1 MNLLELNDLIKEDE
15 KRIRFPEQILGK
27 GLNQVFNPNN
37 SSPRK
42 IMLSVHS
49 EHNLPLLY
57 PEPPLIGTGYE
68 NKFGDKS
75 SALVKTENNLT
86 VLSRIDKF
94 SNAPKKHHYF
104 LLVKDDNGVLD
115 VIERIG
121 YKHKSETYGYLKNNT
136 YLDSLRIGAKI
147 PKGST
152 IEKSLSFDENN
163 NRAEGVNLMT
173 MYLASEK
180 TKEDSII
187 LSQDAADKLVSP
199 LIKKV
204 TIVVNDNDILLNLY
218 GNDDE
223 YKTFPD
229 IGEEVQGKILCA
241 VRREQKEESLF
252 TQSYQKLKTI
262 IMSDEKYPVDGKVI
276 DIDIYCNNPEKID
289 QNFYNSQL
297 NKYYQDK
304 MRFGRELVHQVDT
317 LMKENPHFK
326 MSYNLNKLYSRNKEM
341 IEGSQFLLDR
351 PFSNIMVDIYLLEE
365 NTIKIGD
372 KLSDRYGG
380 KGVISQI
387 RPKELMPRLDNGQYV
402 DIIFNMC
409 TCVNRLNP
417 GQLFEVSLNHI
428 AQRIIDYI
436 INNSCNTLEAL
447 NLYKNFLYHV
457 SPEQAR
463 FVEQILMNAKPEEL
477 DEYLLSIFNQGIR
490 VSLKPISDNMGIDK
504 IDAIYKD
511 FANIAKPYT
520 ITVPVIDSNGNVR
533 YINSR
538 RTLPCGK
545 KYIYRLKQYAEE
557 KFSVTS
563 LSSTNI
569 RNENSRNNASK
580 YFKGLY
586 KKTPLRFG
594 EMETADMAH
603 IGMEVVIINMMLN
616 SVSPLGRRQMEALL
630 TGDPYNVDIKLTD
643 ECTNRNAQIVDVYL
657 KVLGLRLVFIKR
669 PKKIQKGI
677 IYDGIKKCIP
687 IRRPGLIAVNPRESY
702 HNDNYI
708 NEAIEFEKN
717 RKVKPGLIFDGIT
730 YD

>member
-15 KRIRFPEQILGK
+15 KRIKFPEQILGK

-49 EHNLPLLY
+49 EHNLPLMH

-68 NKFGDKS
+68 DKFGDNS
-75 SALVKTENNLT
+75 SALVKAEEDLT

-104 LLVKDDNGVLD
+104 LLVKDKNGILD
-115 VIERIG
+115 VIERRS
-121 YKHKSETYGYLKNNT
+121 YKHKSETYGYLKNNN
-136 YLDSLRIGAKI
+136 YLDSLRIGSKI
-147 PKGST
+147 VKGTT

-187 LSQDAADKLVSP
+187 LSQEAADKLVSP

-204 TIVVNDNDILLNLY
+204 SIIVNDNDILLNLY
-218 GNDDE
+218 GDNDE

-229 IGEEVQGKILCA
+229 IGEEVNNKILCA

-262 IMSDEKYPVDGKVI
+262 IMSDEKYPVEGKVV

-304 MRFGRELVHQVDT
+304 MRFGKELVEKVDT
-317 LMKENPHFK
+317 LMRENPHFK
-326 MSYNLNKLYSRNKEM
+326 MSYNMNKLYSRNKQM
-341 IEGSQFLLDR
+341 IEGNQFIQDR
-351 PFSNIMVDIYLLEE
+351 PFSNIMIDIYLLEE

-387 RPKELMPRLDNGQYV
+387 RPKELMPRLDNGEYV

-428 AQRIIDYI
+428 AQRILDYI
-436 INNSCNTLEAL
+436 SNNVYHVEEAL
-447 NLYKNFLYHV
+447 ELYKDFLRHV
-457 SPEQAR
+457 SPEQAI
-463 FVEQILMNAKPEEL
+463 FLEHLLLNADVEEL
-477 DEYLLSIFNQGIR
+477 NEYMLSVIGEGIR
-490 VSLKPISDNMGIDK
+490 MSLKPISDNMGIDK
-504 IDAIYKD
+504 LNAIYKD
-511 FANIAKPYT
+511 FAGIAKPYT
-520 ITVPVIDSNGNVR
+520 VTVPVKDSNGNIR

-586 KKTPLRFG
+586 KKTPIRFG
-594 EMETADMAH
+594 
-603 IGMEVVIINMMLN
+603 
-616 SVSPLGRRQMEALL
+616 
-630 TGDPYNVDIKLTD
+630 
-643 ECTNRNAQIVDVYL
+643 
-657 KVLGLRLVFIKR
+657 
-669 PKKIQKGI
+669 
-677 IYDGIKKCIP
+677 
-687 IRRPGLIAVNPRESY
+687 
-702 HNDNYI
+702 
-708 NEAIEFEKN
+708 
-717 RKVKPGLIFDGIT
+717 
-730 YD
+730 

>member
-15 KRIRFPEQILGK
+15 KRIKFPEQILGK

-49 EHNLPLLY
+49 DHNLPLIH

-68 NKFGDKS
+68 DKFGDRS
-75 SALVKTENNLT
+75 SALVKAENNLT

-104 LLVKDDNGVLD
+104 LLVKDENGILD

-121 YKHKSETYGYLKNNT
+121 YKHKSETYGYLKNND
-136 YLDSLRIGAKI
+136 YLDSLRIGSKI
-147 PKGST
+147 VKGTT

-163 NRAEGVNLMT
+163 CRAEGVNLMT

-187 LSQDAADKLVSP
+187 LSQEAADKLISP

-204 TIVVNDNDILLNLY
+204 TIIINDNDILLNLY
-218 GNDDE
+218 GENDE

-229 IGEEVQGKILCA
+229 IGESVKNKILCA
-241 VRREQKEESLF
+241 VRREQKDESLF

-262 IMSDEKYPVDGKVI
+262 IMSDEKYPVDGKVV
-276 DIDIYCNNPEKID
+276 DIDIYCNNSEKIS

-304 MRFGRELVHQVDT
+304 MRFGKELVNQVDT
-317 LMKENPHFK
+317 LLKDNPHFK
-326 MSYNLNKLYSRNKEM
+326 MSYKLHKLYSRNKEM
-341 IEGSQFLLDR
+341 IEGKQFLQDR
-351 PFSNIMVDIYLLEE
+351 PFSNIMIDIYLLEE

-387 RPKELMPRLDNGQYV
+387 RPKDLMPRLDNGEYV

-428 AQRIIDYI
+428 GQRIIDYI
-436 INNSCNTLEAL
+436 SSNVYHIEEAL
-447 NLYKNFLYHV
+447 NIYQRFLYHV
-457 SPEQAR
+457 APEQAT
-463 FVEQILMNAKPEEL
+463 FINHLLMNATQEEL
-477 DEYLLSIFNQGIR
+477 NEYMLSVVNQGIR

-504 IDAIYKD
+504 INEIYKEFGD
-511 FANIAKPYT
+511 IVKPYT
-520 ITVPVIDSNGNVR
+520 ITVPVKDSNGNIR

-657 KVLGLRLVFIKR
+657 KVLGLRLVFIKK

-677 IYDGIKKCIP
+677 VYDGLKKCIP
-687 IRRPGLIAVNPRESY
+687 MRRPGLIAINPRESY

-717 RKVKPGLIFDGIT
+717 RKVKPGLIYDGII

>member
-1 MNLLELNDLIKEDE
+1 MNLLELNDVIKKDE
-15 KRIRFPEQILGK
+15 ERIQFPEQILGK

-49 EHNLPLLY
+49 EHNLPLMH

-68 NKFGDKS
+68 DKYGDNS
-75 SALVKTENNLT
+75 SALVKAENNLT
-86 VLSRIDKF
+86 VLARIDKF
-94 SNAPKKHHYF
+94 SNAPRKHHYF
-104 LLVKDDNGVLD
+104 LLVKDENGTLD
-115 VIERIG
+115 VIERRS
-121 YKHKSETYGYLKNNT
+121 YKHKSETYGYLKNNN
-136 YLDSLRIGAKI
+136 YLDSLRIGSKI
-147 PKGST
+147 MKGTT

-180 TKEDSII
+180 TKDDSII
-187 LSQDAADKLVSP
+187 LSQEAADKLVSP

-204 TIVVNDNDILLNLY
+204 TIIVNDNDILLNLY
-218 GNDDE
+218 GNNEE

-229 IGEEVQGKILCA
+229 IGEYVENKILCG
-241 VRREQKEESLF
+241 VRREQKDESLF

-262 IMSDEKYPVDGKVI
+262 MMSDEKYPVEGKVV

-289 QNFYNSQL
+289 QNFYNTQL

-304 MRFGRELVHQVDT
+304 MRFGRELVNQVDT

-326 MSYNLNKLYSRNKEM
+326 MSYNLNKLYSRNKSM
-341 IEGSQFLLDR
+341 IEGGQFIQDR
-351 PFSNIMVDIYLLEE
+351 LFSNIMIDIYLLEE
-365 NTIKIGD
+365 NIIRIGD

-387 RPKELMPRLDNGQYV
+387 RPKELMPRLDNGEYV

-428 AQRIIDYI
+428 GQRIIDYI
-436 INNSCNTLEAL
+436 SNNVYHVEEAL
-447 NLYKNFLYHV
+447 ALYRDFLRHV
-457 SPEQAR
+457 APEQAS
-463 FVEQILMNAKPEEL
+463 FIDKLLMNADPEEL
-477 DEYLLSIFNQGIR
+477 NEYMMSVMHEGIR
-490 VSLKPISDNMGIDK
+490 LSLKPISDNMGIDK
-504 IDAIYKD
+504 LNAIYKD

-520 ITVPVIDSNGNVR
+520 LTVPVKDSNGNIR

-538 RTLPCGK
+538 RTLSCGK

-594 EMETADMAH
+594 
-603 IGMEVVIINMMLN
+603 
-616 SVSPLGRRQMEALL
+616 
-630 TGDPYNVDIKLTD
+630 
-643 ECTNRNAQIVDVYL
+643 
-657 KVLGLRLVFIKR
+657 
-669 PKKIQKGI
+669 
-677 IYDGIKKCIP
+677 
-687 IRRPGLIAVNPRESY
+687 
-702 HNDNYI
+702 
-708 NEAIEFEKN
+708 
-717 RKVKPGLIFDGIT
+717 
-730 YD
+730 